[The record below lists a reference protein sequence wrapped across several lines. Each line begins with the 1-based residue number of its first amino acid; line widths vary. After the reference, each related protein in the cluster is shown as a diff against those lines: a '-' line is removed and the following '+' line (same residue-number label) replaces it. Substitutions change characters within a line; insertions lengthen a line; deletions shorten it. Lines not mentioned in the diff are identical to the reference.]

1 LFSNCTFAYRI
12 RRLDSQVLELT
23 MMKTARALVT
33 LLSAA
38 ACTAALA
45 QYKVVGPD
53 GKVTYTDTPPP
64 LNSGAKITRLGE
76 NPGVVSQASLPYEL
90 RQVAQK
96 YPVTLY
102 TLKTCDPCDA
112 GRAYLR
118 GRGVP
123 FIEKLVITGED
134 GEAMQRITGGRDAPT
149 VSIGA
154 QVLRGFSADN
164 WGNYLDVAGYPR
176 ESKLPPNYQFPSAT
190 PLTEPAP
197 PPEKKTAQPA
207 QQQQQPVQPVQQQT
221 PGNIKF

>member
-1 LFSNCTFAYRI
+1 
-12 RRLDSQVLELT
+12 
-23 MMKTARALVT
+23 MMKTVRT
-33 LLSAA
+33 LAVVLSAA
-38 ACTAALA
+38 ACAVALA

-64 LNSGAKITRLGE
+64 LNSGARISRLGE
-76 NPGVVSQASLPYEL
+76 NPGVISQASLPYEL

-102 TLKTCDPCDA
+102 TLKSCDPCETA
-112 GRAYLR
+112 RTYLR
-118 GRGVP
+118 NRGVP

-149 VSIGA
+149 ISIGA
-154 QVLRGFSADN
+154 QMLRGFSLDN
-164 WGNYLDVAGYPR
+164 WASYLDTAGYPR

-190 PLTEPAP
+190 PLTEPPA
-197 PPEKKTAQPA
+197 PEKKAAQPA
-207 QQQQQPVQPVQQQT
+207 QQQQQQPVQPIQQPT

>member
-1 LFSNCTFAYRI
+1 MT
-12 RRLDSQVLELT
+12 
-23 MMKTARALVT
+23 KTARTLVA

-64 LNSGAKITRLGE
+64 LNSGAKITKLGE
-76 NPGVVSQASLPYEL
+76 NPSMVSQASLPFEL
-90 RQVAQK
+90 RQVVQK

-118 GRGVP
+118 ERGVP

-134 GEAMQRITGGRDAPT
+134 GDAMQRQTGGRDAPAL
-149 VSIGA
+149 SIGA
-154 QVLRGFSADN
+154 QVLRGFSAST
-164 WGNYLDVAGYPR
+164 WASYLDTAGYPR
-176 ESKLPPNYQFPSAT
+176 ESKLPPNYQYPSAT
-190 PLTEPAP
+190 PLTEPAS
-197 PPEKKTAQPA
+197 EKKPAQPA
-207 QQQQQPVQPVQQQT
+207 QQQQQEPARPTQST